1 MEKKYRKTGLAVL
14 VSLLIL
20 LAAWAVFAIAGRF
33 SGSLDTLE
41 LPTEITDKVDQ
52 IEMRFSDT
60 CFLRFQKKEGVWQGG
75 TERFS
80 FEADM
85 ARIQDFLGLFNTW
98 EILMIPSDSQ
108 RRAWQAQITERGGK
122 VCLKAGGRK
131 VFAASF
137 VHTGGYFVID
147 QGRQKV
153 YAMDM
158 PYNPSDNRRFFA
170 PEPDLWQNRL
180 LFHFD
185 YDGLASV
192 KVTYPDKK
200 DSYRLLNTGK
210 AFLLEHEKG
219 VDTVP
224 AARARAYLSSFTRV
238 YFDAKDAGNK
248 AEGLLYEM
256 EICPKEGD
264 CMTFPVFGKL
274 TDGTPDVFKAL
285 TVVRRSSGTDTVE
298 IPYVVLDKLVK
309 RPSWFGLY

>member
-1 MEKKYRKTGLAVL
+1 MEKKYRKTGVAVL
-14 VSLLIL
+14 VSLPVL
-20 LAAWAVFAIAGRF
+20 LSAWAVLAIAGRF

-41 LPTEITDKVDQ
+41 LPTETTDKVDQ

-60 CFLRFQKKEGVWQGG
+60 CFLRFQKKEGVWQGS

-108 RRAWQAQITERGGK
+108 RRAWQAQMAERGGK

-137 VHTGGYFVID
+137 AHTGGYFVID

-192 KVTYPDKK
+192 QVAYPDKK
-200 DSYRLLNTGK
+200 NSYRLRNTGQT
-210 AFLLEHEKG
+210 FLLEHERG

-238 YFDAKDAGNK
+238 YFDAKDAGIQ
-248 AEGLLYEM
+248 AGELLYEM
-256 EICPKEGD
+256 EICPKEGA
-264 CMTFPVFGKL
+264 CTAFPVFGKI

-285 TVVRRSSGTDTVE
+285 AVVRRSSGTDTVE
-298 IPYVVLDKLVK
+298 IPYVVLDKLAK
-309 RPSWFGLY
+309 RPDWFGLY